1 MDTHAVSRP
10 PTGRCSSPFARFRRR
25 GPLVALVVSG
35 VLLLTPALALLNVGA
50 AGGFANPAFQTQ
62 WQQGEAITPNF
73 WGPLALA
80 HDGRQEPYVEAPGGS
95 RLVQYFDKARMEL
108 TNPNTGIVTNG
119 LLANELITGKLQV
132 GDATFQQLS
141 PAAIPI
147 AGDPNNLG
155 PTYAQLGTTAAALRA
170 PATAKIGGF
179 VTTIVGADGAVSDG
193 GGFAGISL
201 SPSIS
206 AYDSTTQHNVLGVF
220 ADFRSKVGLASV
232 GLATSEPFRT
242 TVMIAGT
249 PQSIIA
255 QVFERRVLTY
265 NNNNA
270 DPFKVEFGN
279 IGQHYY
285 TWRYVTN
292 AGGGTS
298 SATGTPTST
307 PTSTPTTTAT
317 TTTPTGTPTATATTT
332 PTTPVLTHPTVTN
345 VTATRVTVSFT
356 TDVAACGTAEIR
368 VKGDTSFTTNIDS
381 ITCTPTTSITV
392 TLMSLNPN
400 TPYEVRG
407 AAKVGSGP
415 VGYSDLASFT
425 TLSAQATA
433 DSYDGSWINDAPGTS
448 GIIRVVIAVT
458 GNALKITVYDK
469 CGAPGDCL
477 VGTGTTTFSGDP
489 VSTTFASGIVSDVLT
504 ISFTDDTRTHLR
516 VVEVRTLALTPPTTT
531 TNTYT
536 FHRQFLPFG
545 PIVPPVAL
553 KP

>member
-1 MDTHAVSRP
+1 MDTHAVSRS
-10 PTGRCSSPFARFRRR
+10 PTGRRSSPFARFRRR
-25 GPLVALVVSG
+25 RPLGALAAA

-80 HDGRQEPYVEAPGGS
+80 HDGQNEPYVEAPGGS

-108 TNPNTGIVTNG
+108 TNPTTGVVTNG

-132 GDATFQQLS
+132 GDATFQQLP
-141 PAAIPI
+141 PAAISI

-155 PTYAQLGTTAAALRA
+155 PTYAQLGTTASALLA

-179 VTTIVGADGAVSDG
+179 ITTIVGADGAVTDG
-193 GGFAGISL
+193 GGFAGISM
-201 SPSIS
+201 SPAIS
-206 AYDSTTQHNVLGVF
+206 AYDGTTQHNVLGAF
-220 ADFRSKVGLASV
+220 ADFRNTVGLASV

-242 TVMIAGT
+242 TVKIAGT

-265 NNNNA
+265 NDNNA

-285 TWRYVTN
+285 TWRSVTN

-298 SATGTPTST
+298 VATGTA
-307 PTSTPTTTAT
+307 TSTPTT
-317 TTTPTGTPTATATTT
+317 PTTT
-332 PTTPVLTHPTVTN
+332 PTTTPPTAPVLTHPSVTN
-345 VTATRVTVSFT
+345 VTGTRVTVSFT

-392 TLMSLNPN
+392 TLTSLNPN

-407 AAKVGSGP
+407 AAKVGAGP

-433 DSYDGSWINDAPGTS
+433 DSYDGNWLNDAPGTT
-448 GIIRVVIAVT
+448 GVARLTIDVT
-458 GNALKITVYDK
+458 GTALAISVYDR
-469 CGAPGDCL
+469 CNSSPSGCIVVSGVA
-477 VGTGTTTFSGDP
+477 TFSGDP
-489 VSTTFASGIVSDVLT
+489 VVGKLTGETLT
-504 ISFTDDTRTHLR
+504 ISFTDDTRTHLK
-516 VVEVRTLALTPPTTT
+516 VVEVRGFNPTITTT
-531 TNTYT
+531 TYT
-536 FHRQFLPFG
+536 FRRRVIFPVG
-545 PIVPPVAL
+545 PITLPPVAL

>member
-1 MDTHAVSRP
+1 
-10 PTGRCSSPFARFRRR
+10 
-25 GPLVALVVSG
+25 
-35 VLLLTPALALLNVGA
+35 
-50 AGGFANPAFQTQ
+50 
-62 WQQGEAITPNF
+62 
-73 WGPLALA
+73 
-80 HDGRQEPYVEAPGGS
+80 
-95 RLVQYFDKARMEL
+95 
-108 TNPNTGIVTNG
+108 

-147 AGDPNNLG
+147 AGDPNKLG
-155 PTYAQLGTTAAALRA
+155 PTYAQLGTTAASLLA

-201 SPSIS
+201 SPAIS

-332 PTTPVLTHPTVTN
+332 PTTTPTAPVLTHPTVTN

-392 TLMSLNPN
+392 TLTSLNPN

-425 TLSAQATA
+425 TLTAQPTA
-433 DSYDGSWINDAPGTS
+433 ESYDGAWFNDVTP
-448 GIIRVVIAVT
+448 AV
-458 GNALKITVYDK
+458 GQFSRFIITVSGSSVTVHIFDK
-469 CGAPGDCL
+469 
-477 VGTGTTTFSGDP
+477 GTPTDTDIGTQTATFTADP
-489 VSTTFASGIVSDVLT
+489 LTFALNGHAYTV
-504 ISFTDDTRTHLR
+504 SFTDDTRTHLK
-516 VVEVRTLALTPPTTT
+516 VTVAIGLTGAPEG
-531 TNTYT
+531 TYT
-536 FHRQFLPFG
+536 FHRRILFPVG
-545 PIVPPVAL
+545 PIILPPGVL

>member
-10 PTGRCSSPFARFRRR
+10 PTGRRSSPFARFRWR
-25 GPLVALVVSG
+25 GPLGALAA

-50 AGGFANPAFQTQ
+50 ASGFAHPAFQTQ

-73 WGPLALA
+73 WGPLSLA
-80 HDGRQEPYVEAPGGS
+80 QEGKNEPYAEGKLADGTSGM

-108 TNPNTGIVTNG
+108 TNPTTGVVTNG

-132 GDATFQQLS
+132 GDANFQQLP

-155 PTYAQLGTTAAALRA
+155 PTYAQLGTTAATLLA
-170 PATAKIGGF
+170 PATAKVGGF
-179 VTTIVGADGAVSDG
+179 ITTIVGADGAVTDG

-201 SPSIS
+201 SPAIS
-206 AYDSTTQHNVLGVF
+206 AYDSTTQHNVLSVF
-220 ADFRSKVGLASV
+220 AYFRSKVGLASV

-242 TVMIAGT
+242 TVLIAGT

-307 PTSTPTTTAT
+307 PTTTAT
-317 TTTPTGTPTATATTT
+317 TTVTTTAPTGTPTATLTTT
-332 PTTPVLTHPTVTN
+332 PTTTPTAPVLTHPGQ
-345 VTATRVTVSFT
+345 SH
-356 TDVAACGTAEIR
+356 
-368 VKGDTSFTTNIDS
+368 
-381 ITCTPTTSITV
+381 
-392 TLMSLNPN
+392 LNEGFFP
-400 TPYEVRG
+400 
-407 AAKVGSGP
+407 
-415 VGYSDLASFT
+415 
-425 TLSAQATA
+425 
-433 DSYDGSWINDAPGTS
+433 
-448 GIIRVVIAVT
+448 
-458 GNALKITVYDK
+458 
-469 CGAPGDCL
+469 
-477 VGTGTTTFSGDP
+477 
-489 VSTTFASGIVSDVLT
+489 
-504 ISFTDDTRTHLR
+504 
-516 VVEVRTLALTPPTTT
+516 
-531 TNTYT
+531 
-536 FHRQFLPFG
+536 
-545 PIVPPVAL
+545 
-553 KP
+553 